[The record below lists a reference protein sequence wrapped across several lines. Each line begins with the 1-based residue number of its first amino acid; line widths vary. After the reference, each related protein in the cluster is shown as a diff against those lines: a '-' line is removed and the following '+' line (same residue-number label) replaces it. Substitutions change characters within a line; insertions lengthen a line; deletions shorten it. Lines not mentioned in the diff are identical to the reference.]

1 MPVIRVTYPRG
12 ALDGD
17 QKAALA
23 ARLTDVLINMEGG
36 AGTRGGRGFAT
47 VLITEEPADS
57 WWVGG
62 HLDATFVAKAGRF
75 LVDVS
80 IPEGYMNAE
89 HKSAVHASVNAAI
102 VDVTGHKAD
111 PTAGGSILVII
122 HEVPE
127 GNWGCNGK
135 TISLGDIAETVGLP
149 KDGHR
154 FAWVKKYFAAKA
166 RALAAAG
173 YPPDMG
179 GVIRDVQ
186 ATPRS

>member
-1 MPVIRVTYPRG
+1 MPVIRISYPSG
-12 ALDGD
+12 ALDGH

-23 ARLTDVLINMEGG
+23 ARLTDVLIKMEGG
-36 AGTRGGRGFAT
+36 AGTQGGHGFAT
-47 VLITEEPADS
+47 VLMTEVPADS

-62 HLDATFVAKAGRF
+62 HLDATFVAKAGKF

-89 HKSAVHASVNAAI
+89 HKSSVHASVNAAI
-102 VDVTGHKAD
+102 VDVTGNKAD
-111 PTAGGSILVII
+111 PGAGGSILVII
-122 HEVPE
+122 QEVPE
-127 GNWGCNGK
+127 GNWGSNGK

-149 KDGHR
+149 KDGER
-154 FAWVKKYFAAKA
+154 FTWVKKYFAAKA

-173 YPPDMG
+173 YPPDTG

-186 ATPRS
+186 ITPRS